1 MEKIIIDS
9 NKGYEINLYENETKS
24 DKVIVIM
31 HGASE
36 GALRYGELAVKLSE
50 VSNVIT
56 YNHPG
61 HETTKNV
68 SFTKEEILDKSKAV
82 LGYARK
88 QYKEVTIFA
97 HSMGTVIARN
107 LLVYIHPKTK
117 LIFSG
122 TPVLTTKDKLLATG
136 GIIKLKRMDANDV
149 SLEMNYKVFDE
160 KSSKIGLE
168 EKAWLTSQRPIVEL
182 FKNSK
187 LNNQFFT
194 NESLIALLELTNE
207 ACEKQVYKKLAKFDM
222 TLVSGAIDVFTDNGM
237 NYSFITKYATDAKV
251 KVYPNSYHEIHNDI
265 DKQELI
271 KDIKQIVEKEQNGE
285 N

>member
-9 NKGYEINLYENETKS
+9 NQGYEINLYEHETAC

-36 GALRYGELAVKLSE
+36 GALRYGELAVKLSNTC
-50 VSNVIT
+50 NVIT

-61 HETTKNV
+61 HETTNSV
-68 SFTKEEILDKSKAV
+68 SFTKDDVLNKSKAV
-82 LGYARK
+82 LSYAQK
-88 QYKEVTIFA
+88 QYKEVIVFA
-97 HSMGTVIARN
+97 HSMGTVIIRN

-122 TPVLTTKDKLLATG
+122 APVLTTKDKLLATG
-136 GIIKLKRMDANDV
+136 GIMKLKRMNPDDV

-168 EKAWLTSQRPIVEL
+168 EKAWLTSQKPMVEL
-182 FKNSK
+182 FKSSK
-187 LNNQFFT
+187 LNNQPFT
-194 NESLIALLELTNE
+194 NGSLLALLELTNE
-207 ACEKQVYKKLAKFDM
+207 ACEKSVYKKLAKFDVS
-222 TLVSGAIDVFTDNGM
+222 LVSGATDVFTDNGM
-237 NYSFITKYATDAKV
+237 NYSFITKYASDAKV

-271 KDIKQIVEKEQNGE
+271 KDIKQIIEKE
-285 N
+285 